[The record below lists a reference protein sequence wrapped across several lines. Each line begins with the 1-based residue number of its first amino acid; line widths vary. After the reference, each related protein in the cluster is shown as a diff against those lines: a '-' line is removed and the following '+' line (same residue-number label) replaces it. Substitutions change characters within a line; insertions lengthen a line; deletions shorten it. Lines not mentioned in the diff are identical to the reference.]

1 MMKNDLL
8 AFIYYTSFKMI
19 FRLQMMQVGSDILHF
34 SLPLWTV
41 MNESFFFFYVLYRS
55 TVFLFEIAIFLLI
68 LAIDSE

>member
-41 MNESFFFFYVLYRS
+41 MNESF
-55 TVFLFEIAIFLLI
+55 VFLCFV
-68 LAIDSE
+68 